1 MRIIKTIA
9 FWLFALAGSI
19 VVAVVLAVGER
30 SSLAGKAIPYLA
42 VAWMIL
48 AIVWMLKTL
57 VQRARD

>member
-1 MRIIKTIA
+1 MSMIKSLA

-48 AIVWMLKTL
+48 AIVWMLKAI
-57 VQRARD
+57 VQRVRD